1 MSKDQGAKPSFKV
14 EWTKKDSATYTV
26 KGSYEEVYKF
36 YEKRNASKEEW
47 GKFSTTKPQL
57 SFKPTKGT
65 IEEVVL
71 KIGYTITM
79 PKWSGYNDAKKSC
92 KEAWDKMFS
101 SLEKHED
108 GHRSILEEEVK
119 SFGEKVKSQTNLDQK
134 KLGELLKEFS
144 PSVNKAQ
151 KKFDDSTGS
160 GAKKGVFLPAP
171 DQCK

>member
-26 KGSYEEVYKF
+26 QGSYDDVYKF

-47 GKFSTTKPQL
+47 GKFSVTKPNIA
-57 SFKPTKGT
+57 FKPNKGPIT
-65 IEEVVL
+65 EVVL

-108 GHRSILEEEVK
+108 GHRLILLEEVAI
-119 SFGEKVKSQTNLDQK
+119 FGEKVTSQTDLDQK
-134 KLGELLKEFS
+134 KLAELLKDFS
-144 PSVNKAQ
+144 PSIDKAQ
-151 KKFDDSTGS
+151 KKFDDATDH